1 MSSNVY
7 RMRSRRETLA
17 RIAAPVA
24 AFLLVGL
31 LVMGTSRAAFT
42 DTTENAGNSFASG
55 DVILTDDDLGSAM
68 FAVTN
73 MAPGDVATECIVV
86 TYEGSLTPA
95 DIELYVAAG
104 GLAGTGLDDYL
115 DMTVEL
121 GTGGSFGDCTGFAGA
136 TVYTGD
142 LDAFATAYTDFAS
155 GTGSWTA
162 AATNDDR
169 TYRFSFTLQDDNA
182 AQALNATVT
191 FTWEAQNQ

>member
-1 MSSNVY
+1 VG
-7 RMRSRRETLA
+7 RITA
-17 RIAAPVA
+17 PIAAFV
-24 AFLLVGL
+24 LVGL
-31 LVMGTSRAAFT
+31 FVMGTSRAAFF
-42 DTTENAGNSFASG
+42 DTTDNAGNSFASG
-55 DVILTDDDLGSAM
+55 DVVLTDDDSGAAM
-68 FAVTN
+68 FAVTD
-73 MAPGDVATECIVV
+73 MAPGDVVTDCIVV
-86 TYEGSLTPA
+86 TYEGSLAPA

-104 GLAGTGLDDYL
+104 SLAGTGLDDYL

-142 LDAFATAYTDFAS
+142 LDGFAAAHVDFAG

-182 AQALNATVT
+182 AQALNATAT
-191 FTWEAQNQ
+191 FTWESQNQ